1 MPHLKLLNPE
11 NVSEEEAQK
20 YPVREA
26 ARAVVVDKDG
36 LVALLHVSKENYYKL
51 PGGGIDE
58 GEDKISALRR
68 ECQEEI
74 GCDVEVLGEI
84 GTITEYRKFE
94 TLKQI
99 SYCYLAK
106 VKGEKGTPS
115 LTEGEIKDG
124 LKHLWLSYEEAKRIM
139 ANNKANNLE
148 GSTYIVPRDTI
159 FLEVT
164 KEHLTS
170 LG

>member
-1 MPHLKLLNPE
+1 MNHLKLLNPE
-11 NVSEEEAQK
+11 NVSEEEAGK

-36 LVALLHVSKENYYKL
+36 LVALLHVSTQNYYKL

-58 GEDKISALRR
+58 GEDKIAALRR

-84 GTITEYRKFE
+84 GIITEYRKFE

-99 SYCYLAK
+99 SYCYFAK
-106 VKGEKGTPS
+106 VKGEKNEPS
-115 LTEGEIKDG
+115 LTEEEIKDG
-124 LKHLWLSYEEAKRIM
+124 CEHIWLSYEKVMHIM
-139 ANNKANNLE
+139 ADSKANTLE
-148 GSTYIVPRDTI
+148 GSAYIIPRDTI
-159 FLEVT
+159 FLEAV
-164 KEHLTS
+164 KDLI
-170 LG
+170 LQL